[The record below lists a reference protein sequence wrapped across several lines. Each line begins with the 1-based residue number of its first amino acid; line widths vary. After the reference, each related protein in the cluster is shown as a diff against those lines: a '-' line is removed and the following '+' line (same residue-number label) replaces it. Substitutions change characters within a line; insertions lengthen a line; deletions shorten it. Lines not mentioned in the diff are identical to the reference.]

1 MTTEVQEF
9 KDQATKVTAD
19 LRHRKLIQTALGKYE
34 VARDKRKGAFQSWSE
49 ARQVAAETK
58 WDAINHLDEHLVSFA
73 DKLEARGTKVHW
85 ATTAARLVDLY
96 RSLQ

>member
-9 KDQATKVTAD
+9 KNQATKVAGD

-49 ARQVAAETK
+49 ARK
-58 WDAINHLDEHLVSFA
+58 INRFI
-73 DKLEARGTKVHW
+73 
-85 ATTAARLVDLY
+85 TAVEQNHQ
-96 RSLQ
+96 SPK